1 MRFAA
6 PPYAYL
12 LALLPTLLALYAYGF
27 WRRRRALAA
36 FVGRPL
42 AGRLLPRIRRA
53 WRWAKPVC
61 LLAAIAC
68 LVVALMRPEWGEAEE
83 ETPRRG
89 RDLVVLLDLSLS
101 MLAEDVAPNRLEH
114 AKGLIRGLVERV
126 RADGG
131 HRLALITF
139 AGRAAVESP
148 LTLDYGLFLERLA
161 EASPARVQVRGSLLG
176 DALRQTLQTFG
187 GGAPEFT
194 DVVLITDGDDTGSDP
209 EGSARRLADQG
220 IALYVVGI
228 GDSAGGAL
236 IPLAGDQGGE
246 DYLRYDG
253 AEVRTR
259 PRPELLAAIARAAK
273 GVYVVAD
280 HDEESLVELYAAHIA
295 AAPRREIDAR
305 SDLVAAQRF
314 QWFVLAALFL
324 LGVEMALREW
334 PEAPA

>member
-12 LALLPTLLALYAYGF
+12 LALLPPLLVLYAYGF

-36 FVGRPL
+36 FVERPL
-42 AGRLLPRIRRA
+42 AGRLLPRIRHA

-68 LVVALMRPEWGEAEE
+68 LVVALMRPEWGEAE

-131 HRLALITF
+131 HRLALVTF
-139 AGRAAVESP
+139 AGRAAVQSP

-161 EASPARVQVRGSLLG
+161 EASPVRVQVRGSLLG
-176 DALRQTLQTFG
+176 DALRQTLQTLG
-187 GGAPEFT
+187 GLAPEFT

-220 IALYVVGI
+220 IALYVVAI

-236 IPLAGDQGGE
+236 IPLADDQGSD

-253 AEVRTR
+253 AEVRSR
-259 PRPELLAAIARAAK
+259 SRPELLAAIARAAK

-314 QWFVLAALFL
+314 QWFVLAALIL